1 MPPTQPARY
10 PSLRGRAVLITGGAT
25 GIGACLVRRFGEQGA
40 RVGFVDIAAD
50 EGHSLAGALGAE
62 GLRASF
68 VACDVTDTQ
77 ALAQAVAQLRAEVG
91 DFDVLVNNAANDQR
105 CDPRDLAAERWRQS
119 LAVNLD
125 AAFFATQAVQPGMA
139 AAGGGAVINLSS
151 INALIGPAR
160 MPSYVAAKAGLLGLT
175 RALASDFAAD
185 NIRVN
190 AVVPG
195 WVATERQLQTWLTP
209 EVEAEWMDKVRL
221 KRRLLPEDV
230 ANMVL
235 FLAADDSAMITGQE
249 FVVDGGRL

>member
-1 MPPTQPARY
+1 MSSSVTRY
-10 PSLRGRAVLITGGAT
+10 PSLRDRTVLITGGAT

-40 RVGFVDIAAD
+40 RVGFVDIAAE
-50 EGHSLAGALGAE
+50 EGRALAAAMTVE
-62 GLRASF
+62 GLEASF
-68 VACDVTDTQ
+68 VPCDVTDSA
-77 ALAQAVAQLRAEVG
+77 ALVRAVAQLQAGVG
-91 DFDVLVNNAANDQR
+91 DFQVLVNNVANDQR
-105 CDPRDLAAERWRQS
+105 CDPRTLAAERWRQS
-119 LAVNLD
+119 MAVNLD
-125 AAFFATQAVQPGMA
+125 AAFFATQAVQPGMT
-139 AAGGGAVINLSS
+139 AGGGGSVINLSS

-175 RALASDFAAD
+175 RALASDFAPD

-209 EVEAEWMDKVRL
+209 EVEAEWMEKVRL